1 METKKFKLL
10 TLQLV
15 ILLVYHLLEK
25 AFRTSIWS
33 VAKIFYDAKTT
44 EITKPFEIE

>member
-1 METKKFKLL
+1 MEIKKFKLL
-10 TLQLV
+10 N
-15 ILLVYHLLEK
+15 LLEK

-33 VAKIFYDAKTT
+33 AAKIFYDAKTP